1 MKTVKARIPFQDLA
15 EGVPRETGDVFSV
28 SDGRAEE
35 LLSIGA
41 VEMAE
46 EKRPVKR
53 QTKRKV

>member
-35 LLSIGA
+35 LISIGA
-41 VEMAE
+41 VEETEA
-46 EKRPVKR
+46 KKPVKR
-53 QTKRKV
+53 QTRRKG